1 MGAGVG
7 GFIDIMFLAS
17 GVYLIYTAVMA
28 KKKGSISGNVML
40 AKNKNENDIKDRAG
54 FISYMY
60 KRVLTAGIM
69 IVIAG
74 IIHMVNDYFIYSK
87 TLTWIGIGGIL
98 AAIAIYTAA
107 YLQGQKR
114 YMRIQGNKKK

>member
-40 AKNKNENDIKDRAG
+40 AKNKNENDIKDREG

-87 TLTWIGIGGIL
+87 TLTWIGIGVIL

>member
-28 KKKGSISGNVML
+28 KKKGNISGNVML

-74 IIHMVNDYFIYSK
+74 IIHMVNDYFIYSR
-87 TLTWIGIGGIL
+87 TLTWIGIGVIV

-114 YMRIQGNKKK
+114 YMRMQENKKK

>member
-1 MGAGVG
+1 
-7 GFIDIMFLAS
+7 
-17 GVYLIYTAVMA
+17 
-28 KKKGSISGNVML
+28 ML
-40 AKNKNENDIKDRAG
+40 GKDMNENDIKDRTG

-87 TLTWIGIGGIL
+87 TLTWIGIGVIL
-98 AAIAIYTAA
+98 AAIVLYTAA

-114 YMRIQGNKKK
+114 YMRIQGKKKK